1 MPSDTIRTMPS
12 TDKHENEHT
21 VDDTTAELTREHAV
35 FQGLVARKTQF
46 QEGKESSGA
55 AFKKTVMG
63 SLPLV
68 MTGTLATGVIAVP
81 GALGQLD
88 ASDSSGEQ
96 GSQRLDHR
104 PGIAERLHHAFL
116 PLAHTVL
123 STARPDLPATYT
135 VQAGDTISGIADRFG
150 IPTPA
155 ILTLNGLSWNTL
167 VQQGQV
173 LKLTPEPTKKR
184 AASPARVGDQGYIVQ
199 YGDSVSAIAGRLGI
213 STTALLAHN
222 GLESNSAIFPGQNLK
237 VPGTTKTIVNRTVPR
252 STPVIT
258 QAPQIL
264 PAGLSDSAQSDT
276 KGSETLENNPARN
289 TPFDAAD
296 IPLIEKPALITV
308 RVTPTP
314 APAKQASAPKP
325 AAPAAA
331 PAASATPTPSPAPA
345 PTSTVGQP
353 VTGTITPLN
362 DERRA
367 NARIIIDVGRELGV
381 PDYGIVIA
389 LATAMQESSLRNI
402 NWGDRDSLGLF
413 QQRPSSGWG
422 TAEQIMDPVYSSR
435 LFYGGPSN
443 PNRGRTRGLLDIAG
457 WQNMALTDAAQRVQI
472 SAFPLAYAKWEPSA
486 WAWLYELS

>member
-1 MPSDTIRTMPS
+1 MPSSHDP
-12 TDKHENEHT
+12 DQQQT
-21 VDDTTAELTREHAV
+21 VDASTAELTLEHAV
-35 FQGLVARKTQF
+35 FHGLVARSARFAQSP
-46 QEGKESSGA
+46 ESTSAGV
-55 AFKKTVMG
+55 KKTLMG

-68 MTGTLATGVIAVP
+68 MTGTLATGVIASP
-81 GALGQLD
+81 DALHQL
-88 ASDSSGEQ
+88 ASTDTSDEQ
-96 GSQRLDHR
+96 GSERLDHR
-104 PGIAERLHHAFL
+104 PGIAQRLHHALL
-116 PLAHTVL
+116 PMAHTVL
-123 STARPDLPATYT
+123 QAARPDLPATYT

-150 IPTPA
+150 VPTPA
-155 ILTLNGLSWNTL
+155 ILTLNGLSWST
-167 VQQGQV
+167 VVHPGQV

-184 AASPARVGDQGYIVQ
+184 ASSPTRVADQGYIVR

-213 STTALLAHN
+213 STAALLAHN
-222 GLESNSAIFPGQNLK
+222 NLESNSAIFPGQYLK
-237 VPGTTKTIVNRTVPR
+237 VPGATKPTISRNIPNP
-252 STPVIT
+252 TPVISE
-258 QAPQIL
+258 APRIIAASVTDADRGGEDQ
-264 PAGLSDSAQSDT
+264 SAETTSGDT
-276 KGSETLENNPARN
+276 PRPAR
-289 TPFDAAD
+289 FDAAD
-296 IPLIEKPALITV
+296 LPLAEKPALITV
-308 RVTPTP
+308 RVPVTP
-314 APAKQASAPKP
+314 APAKQAPTSPPKA

-331 PAASATPTPSPAPA
+331 PPPAPS
-345 PTSTVGQP
+345 STVGQP
-353 VTGTITPLN
+353 ITGTITPLN

-367 NARIIIDVGRELGV
+367 NARIIVDVGRELGV

-422 TAEQIMDPVYSSR
+422 TAEQIMDPVYASR